1 MSDIEKMLD
10 DLCSNMRK
18 GLPVGAPRAAIVAE
32 FERLTK
38 ERDAWMDTAATH
50 LTNETFYRDIVQSI
64 GALFPSCY
72 VSDDGSVQDEP
83 LALKVKECVVRELES
98 DKALL
103 AQRDARI
110 AELEAGAR
118 VPGMMRCAKC
128 EFVLTRTNLYVNQGT
143 TGPGSSET
151 EPCPNGCGPLWPM
164 TWRDYATGMDK
175 TVMRYLDERDE
186 ARAALAERDAAL
198 TKETTLCHRMIDER
212 DHYREKAHS
221 AEKELAER
229 DARIAELKC
238 KIAGWAEDLKWADGL
253 CTTVE
258 AMREEGLTTGDDCA

>member
-50 LTNETFYRDIVQSI
+50 LTNETFYLDIVQSI

-103 AQRDARI
+103 AQRAFSKLCRNC
-110 AELEAGAR
+110 R
-118 VPGMMRCAKC
+118 VSWFMPQVDRVAD
-128 EFVLTRTNLYVNQGT
+128 
-143 TGPGSSET
+143 
-151 EPCPNGCGPLWPM
+151 EPD
-164 TWRDYATGMDK
+164 R
-175 TVMRYLDERDE
+175 
-186 ARAALAERDAAL
+186 
-198 TKETTLCHRMIDER
+198 LC
-212 DHYREKAHS
+212 
-221 AEKELAER
+221 
-229 DARIAELKC
+229 
-238 KIAGWAEDLKWADGL
+238 
-253 CTTVE
+253 
-258 AMREEGLTTGDDCA
+258 

>member
-110 AELEAGAR
+110 
-118 VPGMMRCAKC
+118 
-128 EFVLTRTNLYVNQGT
+128 TN
-143 TGPGSSET
+143 
-151 EPCPNGCGPLWPM
+151 
-164 TWRDYATGMDK
+164 
-175 TVMRYLDERDE
+175 
-186 ARAALAERDAAL
+186 
-198 TKETTLCHRMIDER
+198 I
-212 DHYREKAHS
+212 
-221 AEKELAER
+221 
-229 DARIAELKC
+229 ARIAHDGGLVGLDPYEAL
-238 KIAGWAEDLKWADGL
+238 DLVRAMS
-253 CTTVE
+253 VE
-258 AMREEGLTTGDDCA
+258 HWDRGGSLDDRKGRLSAAILAAREGK